1 MRTQE
6 KEERVEGEGPK
17 DGRKN
22 KARGV
27 ADRFAFQSCD
37 EDLCPPMPVSI

>member
-1 MRTQE
+1 MRTRE

-17 DGRKN
+17 DVREN

-27 ADRFAFQSCD
+27 ADGLAFES
-37 EDLCPPMPVSI
+37 